1 MDFKQLWEKHL
12 DYWRNELIP
21 KSREFFM
28 GKEAFKGYRIFMIS
42 SAIIH
47 ECVELQRETNFKWWK
62 KQKELDISHIKEELV
77 DIQHFLIQLAIEL
90 GMTPEELIEEYNKKL
105 DENIE
110 RARNG
115 Y

>member
-12 DYWRNELIP
+12 DYWRTDLIP

-28 GKEAFKGYRIFMIS
+28 GKEIFKGYRIFMIS

-47 ECVELQRETNFKWWK
+47 ECVELQRETNFKWYK
-62 KQKELDISHIKEELV
+62 KPKELDMPHIKEELV
-77 DIQHFLIQLAIEL
+77 DIQHFVVQLAIEL

-105 DENIE
+105 DTNIE
-110 RARNG
+110 RARTG